1 MWQTRSRDWSARRV
15 GTAGPSDYP
24 ARLAAAWQAHL
35 AERAPEA
42 PTVVSLFAGCGG
54 SSLGY
59 SMAGYRERLA
69 VEWNAQAAATFR
81 RNFPDVPIHEGD
93 IAALSVDETLARAN
107 LAPGQLDVLDG
118 SPPCQGFSTSGK
130 RALDDPRN
138 ALFREYARLL
148 EGLRPRAFVMEN
160 VGGLVLG
167 KMRLVF
173 VNILRALRACGYT
186 VTARR
191 MNAMYFGVPQ
201 SRERMILVGVRADL
215 DVAPSVPRAES
226 YPPTVRQ
233 ALAGVVIDE
242 QERAWLLAAGQK
254 YAAYAHWAR
263 IPLGRRLADVPG
275 FTAGF
280 NARKYHPD
288 RPAPTVVRN
297 DGNLTMHGAMHWAER
312 RRFTVAEFKR
322 LASFPDP
329 FQFAGEWSAAVH
341 QIGNSV
347 PPLFMRA
354 LAGHLRALLGMM

>member
-1 MWQTRSRDWSARRV
+1 V
-15 GTAGPSDYP
+15 GTAGPSDY
-24 ARLAAAWQAHL
+24 LAGLVAAWETHR
-35 AERAPEA
+35 AERAADA
-42 PTVVSLFAGCGG
+42 PTVLSLFAGCGG

-59 SMAGYRERLA
+59 RMAGYREVLA

-81 RNFPDVPIHEGD
+81 RNFPAVPLYEGD
-93 IAALSVDETLARAN
+93 IAALSVDDALRRTK
-107 LAPGQLDVLDG
+107 LAPGALDVLDG

-130 RALDDPRN
+130 RLLQDPRN
-138 ALFREYARLL
+138 GLFREYVRLL
-148 EGLRPRAFVMEN
+148 DGLRPRAFVMEN
-160 VGGLVLG
+160 VAGLVLG

-173 VNILRALRACGYT
+173 VEILQALRACGYR

-201 SRERMILVGVRADL
+201 SRERLIFVAVRDDLGV
-215 DVAPSVPRAES
+215 VPSVPRARG

-233 ALAGVVIDE
+233 ALAGVPLDKG
-242 QERAWLLAAGQK
+242 ERAWLLAAGQK

-263 IPLGRRLADVPG
+263 IPAGRRLCDVPG

-288 RPAPTVVRN
+288 RPAPTIVRN
-297 DGNLTMHGAMHWAER
+297 DGNLTMHGAMHWAEQ

-329 FQFAGEWSAAVH
+329 FEFTGDWSAAVH
-341 QIGNSV
+341 QIGNAV

-354 LAGHLRALLGMM
+354 IAGHLRALLGIL

>member
-1 MWQTRSRDWSARRV
+1 MTWRGWSARRA

-24 ARLAAAWQAHL
+24 AQLAAAWQAHR
-35 AERAPEA
+35 AERAPDA

-59 SMAGYRERLA
+59 RMAGYQERLA
-69 VEWNAQAAATFR
+69 VEWNAEAAVTFR
-81 RNFPDVPIHEGD
+81 RNFPAVPLYAGDV
-93 IAALSVDETLARAN
+93 AALAVVEALARAG
-107 LAPGQLDVLDG
+107 LTPGQLDVLDG
-118 SPPCQGFSTSGK
+118 SPPCQGFSTAGK
-130 RALDDPRN
+130 RELADPRN
-138 ALFREYARLL
+138 GLFREYVRLL
-148 EGLRPRAFVMEN
+148 DGLRPRAFVMEN

-173 VNILRALRACGYT
+173 VEILRALRACGYG

-191 MNAMYFGVPQ
+191 LNAMYFGVPQ
-201 SRERMILVGVRADL
+201 SRERLIFVGVRADL
-215 DVAPSVPRAES
+215 GLAPSVPRAES

-233 ALAGVVIDE
+233 ALAGVAVDE
-242 QERAWLLAAGQK
+242 AERAWLLAAGQK

-263 IPLGRRLADVPG
+263 IPVGRRLADVPG

-297 DGNLTMHGAMHWAER
+297 DGNLTMHGALHWAEP

-322 LASFPDP
+322 LASFPDE
-329 FQFAGEWSAAVH
+329 FQFSGDWSARYTSSATACRRC
-341 QIGNSV
+341 SCA
-347 PPLFMRA
+347 RW
-354 LAGHLRALLGMM
+354 LGICARCSA